1 MIKLTNVSKQ
11 YGENQIL
18 KDINIDIKRGEIL
31 GLIGLSGAGKS
42 TLLRIINGLE
52 TATSGELEISEE
64 LKMGFV
70 FQSFNLVN
78 SLSVFDNISLALDSA
93 NLSKDEIEIKV
104 REVLSLVGLKA
115 HEESKPKQLSGG
127 QKQRVGIARA
137 LVADVDVL
145 LCDEPTSALDPFT
158 ANEIIGLLRE
168 LNQKLGLTIV
178 FVSHQLE
185 IVRDFC
191 DRIAIIDNGKLCE
204 LGDTIDVYSKP
215 QSKIAIKLLGN
226 VLGFERYL
234 GDPQIGLI
242 TCYSKREI
250 NECFKLLQTSN
261 VDIEA
266 MYQHHTK
273 QGIFA
278 HFFIRDYDELGGL
291 EIRRINGL

>member
-11 YGENQIL
+11 YGEKQIL
-18 KDINIDIKRGEIL
+18 KDINIDIKEGEIL

-52 TATSGELEISEE
+52 TATSGALEVSED
-64 LKMGFV
+64 LRMGFV

-93 NLSKDEIEIKV
+93 NLSTDEIEIKV

-115 HEESKPKQLSGG
+115 HEDLKPKQLSGG

-158 ANEIIGLLRE
+158 ANEIIGLLGE